1 LNIVEEAELHERFRN
16 ATDTGMC
23 DSVKCTVDTLNDL
36 MRELASRGY
45 AVALDASE
53 DDEDVGV
60 EVAVYKRIL

>member
-1 LNIVEEAELHERFRN
+1 
-16 ATDTGMC
+16 
-23 DSVKCTVDTLNDL
+23 

>member
-1 LNIVEEAELHERFRN
+1 
-16 ATDTGMC
+16 MC

-45 AVALDASE
+45 AVALDASD

-60 EVAVYKRIL
+60 EVAVYKRVL